1 MLDPKIR
8 EGLTF
13 DDVLLVPAH
22 STVLPKEVD
31 LTTQLTPRVRL
42 NIPLLSAAMD
52 TVTENRTAICM
63 AREGGL
69 GILHKNMTPAMQ
81 ALEVDQ
87 VKKSESGM
95 IVDPITM
102 RPEQKIYEAL
112 ELMEKYRISGV
123 PITKDGKLVGILTN
137 RDLRFETKLDQP
149 ISNVMT
155 KDKLVTVPPGTTLEE
170 AKFHLHQHRIEKL
183 LVVDDHYALK
193 GLITIK
199 DIEKVRKYP
208 NACKDDFGRLRVG
221 AAVGVAGD
229 REERLEALVR
239 AGVDVVVIDTAHG
252 HSQGVLDSVRDTKR
266 AYPDLQLI
274 AGNIAT
280 AEAAAALIKAGVD
293 AVKVGIGPGSICTTR
308 VVAGVGVPQITAIAD
323 VATVTRKAGI
333 PLIADGGIK
342 YSGELP
348 KAIAAGADI
357 IMIGS
362 LFAGTDE
369 SPGETILYQGR
380 TYKTYRG
387 MGSLG
392 AMKQGSKDRYFQG
405 DVDSDVKLVPEG
417 IEGRVPFR
425 GSLSSNIHQLMGG
438 LRAGMGYTGCR
449 TIAELQQNARFMRIT
464 NAGLRESHVHDVT
477 ITHEAPNYRVER
489 QG

>member
-123 PITKDGKLVGILTN
+123 PITTNGKLVGILTN

-183 LVVDDHYALK
+183 LVVDDNYVLK

-425 GSLSSNIHQLMGG
+425 GSLSNNIHQLMGG